1 MLVAGGVRARHW
13 VWALEKVVPVLHN
26 GWVHRFENDMQP
38 VDQGAVI
45 LPGERSPR
53 GVKDF
58 LTLFRVPI
66 IGAIALLLVLGVGLA
81 IPMPYV
87 IEKPGPTYDVLARYQ
102 DTPMIEIESDDAVES
117 TGGELRMVTVTSYG
131 GPGSHVSLAQLV
143 AAWLSPDATVIKESD
158 VYPQDVTREQLREW
172 SMQQMTASQSTA
184 AAAALEEL
192 GYDVPAVV
200 TIRGAVSGSN
210 AEGLVED
217 EDVLTAITTPDGI
230 RHEVNR
236 ASVPFALARSL
247 EPGSEVT
254 MEFTRD
260 GEQRSVSFATYKPER
275 TNLDFVGSKF
285 GIYLTA
291 DVTLPIPVTIHL
303 EDVGGP
309 SAGTIFALGIIDHLT
324 GGNSTGGAIVAGT
337 GAIGYNG
344 EVQPIGGIKQKMYG
358 AQRDGAQWFLAPRS
372 NCDEVVGN
380 IPDELNVWP
389 VSTLEEAR
397 GALASI
403 RSGATVDHPTCEAAL
418 ADE

>member
-1 MLVAGGVRARHW
+1 
-13 VWALEKVVPVLHN
+13 
-26 GWVHRFENDMQP
+26 MQQS
-38 VDQGAVI
+38 DQGAVV
-45 LPGERSPR
+45 LSEESRPR
-53 GVKDF
+53 GVKEF
-58 LTLFRVPI
+58 FRLFRVPI
-66 IGAIALLLVLGVGLA
+66 IGALVLLLILVVGLV

-117 TGGELRMVTVTSYG
+117 TGGELRMVTVSSYG

-143 AAWLSPDATVIKESD
+143 AAWLSADATVIKERD

-184 AAAALEEL
+184 AAAALENL

-200 TIRGAVSGSN
+200 TIHGAVSGSN

-217 EDVLTAITTPDGI
+217 GDILVAITTPDGV

-236 ASVPFALARSL
+236 ASVPFALARDL
-247 EPGSEVT
+247 APGSEVT
-254 MEFTRD
+254 MEVTRN
-260 GEQRSVSFATYKPER
+260 GEERSISFETYKPDR
-275 TNLDFVGSKF
+275 TTLDFVGSKF

-291 DVTLPIPVTIHL
+291 DVKLPFPVTIHL

-324 GGNSTGGAIVAGT
+324 GGNSTGGAIIAGT

-358 AQRDGAQWFLAPRS
+358 ATRDGAQWFLAPRS

-380 IPDELNVWP
+380 VPDGLNVWP
-389 VSTLEEAR
+389 VSTLDEAR
-397 GALASI
+397 SALESI
-403 RSGATVDHPTCEAAL
+403 RTGSTVNHPTCEAAL
-418 ADE
+418 ADNE